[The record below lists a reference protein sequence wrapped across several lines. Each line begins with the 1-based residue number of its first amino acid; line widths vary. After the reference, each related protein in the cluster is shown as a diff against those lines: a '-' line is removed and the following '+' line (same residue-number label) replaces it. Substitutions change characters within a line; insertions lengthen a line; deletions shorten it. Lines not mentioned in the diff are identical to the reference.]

1 MQHFD
6 VVAVCI
12 DHSAANDDAPPVP
25 VEAVVD
31 PFLLLSLTHAFPFC
45 YCNTCWILESKRHSF
60 CRCSCF
66 NC

>member
-31 PFLLLSLTHAFPFC
+31 PTTGMLPTTKCLDHFGWNSKKDKGF
-45 YCNTCWILESKRHSF
+45 ILGKI
-60 CRCSCF
+60 
-66 NC
+66 